1 MLRVAAGIDPRS
13 DSLHRNQS
21 RAQTWKQRQYHVT
34 TNGGHLNIQTER
46 ELSISTSP
54 GSQRRK
60 NQTKRLKPQM
70 NKFFSFFITFFLFAL
85 SNFSIM
91 PWPLTARYTGNQQS
105 EPLFVCYK
113 RIVHQYLKYK
123 RSCLQLSEFVYRLM
137 ARTCGE
143 NSRLLGGTGTQL
155 FDWYTRWL
163 RQTDDDAGIH
173 TGVH

>member
-1 MLRVAAGIDPRS
+1 MLRVAGIDPRS

-21 RAQTWKQRQYHVT
+21 PAQTWKQLQYHVT

-105 EPLFVCYK
+105 QPLFVWY
-113 RIVHQYLKYK
+113 RRTVHQYLKYK

-137 ARTCGE
+137 AQTCGKS
-143 NSRLLGGTGTQL
+143 SRILGGTGTQL
-155 FDWYTRWL
+155 FDW
-163 RQTDDDAGIH
+163 
-173 TGVH
+173 